1 MKNNLHQGVVC
12 PCPGVIYMYIA
23 NIFKALLLKKPMTN
37 QSQISCEA
45 SLEMGKKVYIN
56 GPGHK
61 TKMAAT
67 PIYIYGK
74 KNFKNLL
81 QNRKSYDLE
90 TWHAASGTQVLQSLF
105 ECWPTLRQGHK
116 GSPIRLNG
124 ENC

>member
-1 MKNNLHQGVVC
+1 
-12 PCPGVIYMYIA
+12 
-23 NIFKALLLKKPMTN
+23 MTN

-45 SLEMGKKVYIN
+45 SMGNGKVYIN

-74 KNFKNLL
+74 NFKNL

-90 TWHAASGTQVLQSLF
+90 TWHAASGTQFLQSLY
-105 ECWPTLRQGHK
+105 EC
-116 GSPIRLNG
+116 
-124 ENC
+124 